1 MERLFVPSGE
11 RRTMRAWLEV
21 DVAAIRR
28 NTQLL
33 KKTVGS
39 TVGIIGVVKSDAYG
53 HGIEKVASILDQ
65 EAVDMFAV
73 ISLEE
78 ALKVRQVSRKPVL
91 ILNYLE
97 TAEILEAID
106 QGFTLTLYDREQIA
120 QLERLAARSGR
131 RVAVH
136 VKTETGLNRLG
147 MSADETVDFL
157 LSQRHFPHIHVQ
169 AVFSHLAQA
178 SSYDLNLEQLR
189 RLQDVILRT
198 SDKISVLPF
207 HLVSSY
213 AIANF
218 QEGYL
223 DAVRTGLAFYGT
235 DDVLPGIEP
244 CLAFKAFV
252 AQVKSID
259 AGEGVSYEHLWRA
272 KRDSDIAVITAGYGE
287 GFTMAL
293 TGHAEALIGG
303 HRVPIIGKIAMNLC
317 VADVT
322 GLPIKRGDEAVL
334 IGSQAAEDGST
345 QTIRVADLA
354 RASGIRHHEIVTRL
368 GSAVPRRYVNDK

>member
-1 MERLFVPSGE
+1 
-11 RRTMRAWLEV
+11 MRAWLEV
-21 DVAAIRR
+21 DVAAIRHNAR
-28 NTQLL
+28 LL

-39 TVGIIGVVKSDAYG
+39 TVGVIGVIKSDAYG

-78 ALKVRQVSRKPVL
+78 ALKVRAVSRKPIL
-91 ILNYLE
+91 LLNYLE
-97 TAEILEAID
+97 SAETQEAIER
-106 QGFTLTLYDREQIA
+106 GFTLTLYDREQVA
-120 QLERLAARSGR
+120 QLERLAARVDR

-147 MSADETVDFL
+147 MSVDETVDFL
-157 LSQRHFPHIHVQ
+157 LSQRHFPHLHVQ

-178 SSYDLNLEQLR
+178 SNYDLNLEQLR
-189 RLQDVILRT
+189 KLQDVLLRT
-198 SDKISVLPF
+198 SDRIPILPF

-235 DDVLPGIEP
+235 DDILPGIEP
-244 CLAFKAFV
+244 CLTFKAHV
-252 AQVKSID
+252 AQVKSINV
-259 AGEGVSYEHLWRA
+259 GEGVSYEHIWRA

-303 HRVPIIGKIAMNLC
+303 NRVPIIGRIAMNLC
-317 VADVT
+317 IADVT
-322 GLPIKRGDEAVL
+322 GLPVKRGDEVVL
-334 IGSQAAEDGST
+334 IGSQTGENGHT
-345 QTIRVADLA
+345 ETIRVADLA

-368 GSAVPRRYVNDK
+368 GSAAPRQYVNDK